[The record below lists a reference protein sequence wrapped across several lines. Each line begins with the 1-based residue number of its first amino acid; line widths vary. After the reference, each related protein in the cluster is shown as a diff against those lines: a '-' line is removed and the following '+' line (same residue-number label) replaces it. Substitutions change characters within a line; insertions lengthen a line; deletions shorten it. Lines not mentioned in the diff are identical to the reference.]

1 MKSERETEAPLTPE
15 DVQKILSICSPR
27 GLLVGGQALA
37 FWADHLQVERPAN
50 LVSGVTADADFIGD
64 SVLAKD
70 LARRLGWQIWIPALD
85 DSTPQTGKVTH
96 RTKSGQVKQVDFLS
110 GVVGL
115 TTKDLVRRAIEME
128 MPDIGHLRVIHPIDV
143 LDSRI
148 QNLHLLP
155 EKRTDAG
162 IAQARLAVDVARAF
176 IRQEVATRDERA
188 GLKLLER
195 VADIASDIA
204 AVRVFLL
211 YGIDPLKAVPLEDF
225 RTTSSLHKVR
235 WPQIVAE
242 VGKKRESLRKLSSQ
256 VKSLCTVRKRLDS
269 FADGLAA
276 VTGTHKMKDTYPVS
290 SATQSTTSHRES
302 IMNTILRRC
311 AITACVF
318 AALGALEAAAQSG
331 ATPCSLLTPAQVSAA
346 VGATAGNGEPIGT
359 TGCTWSW
366 GRPKTTLSLWNASKW
381 GLGATAYLFK
391 VYGVDSP
398 SDQLSIEKKLAA
410 DVLAIL
416 SAK

>member
-1 MKSERETEAPLTPE
+1 MKSERQVEAPLSPD

-37 FWADHLQVERPAN
+37 FWADRLQVERPVN

-70 LARRLGWQIWIPALD
+70 LARLLGWQIWIPALD

-96 RTKSGQVKQVDFLS
+96 RTRTGQVKQVDFLS

-115 TTKDLVRRAIEME
+115 TTKDLVRRAIELQ
-128 MPDIGHLRVIHPIDV
+128 MPDNGHLRVIHPIDV

-155 EKRTDAG
+155 EKRTDVG
-162 IAQARLAVDVARAF
+162 IAQAQLAVSVARAF
-176 IRQEVATRDERA
+176 IRQEIATRDERA

-195 VADIASDIA
+195 VADIAGDIS

-211 YGIDPLKAVPLEDF
+211 YGIDPLKAVPLEEF
-225 RTTSSLHKVR
+225 RTTTALHKNR

-242 VGKKRESLRKLSSQ
+242 VGEKRESLRKLSS
-256 VKSLCTVRKRLDS
+256 R
-269 FADGLAA
+269 
-276 VTGTHKMKDTYPVS
+276 
-290 SATQSTTSHRES
+290 STR
-302 IMNTILRRC
+302 
-311 AITACVF
+311 
-318 AALGALEAAAQSG
+318 
-331 ATPCSLLTPAQVSAA
+331 
-346 VGATAGNGEPIGT
+346 
-359 TGCTWSW
+359 
-366 GRPKTTLSLWNASKW
+366 
-381 GLGATAYLFK
+381 
-391 VYGVDSP
+391 
-398 SDQLSIEKKLAA
+398 
-410 DVLAIL
+410 

>member
-1 MKSERETEAPLTPE
+1 MKSERDTEAPLTPE
-15 DVQKILSICSPR
+15 EVQEILSICSPR

-37 FWADHLQVERPAN
+37 FWADHLQVERPVT

-70 LARRLGWQIWIPALD
+70 LAKRLGWQIWIPALD

-96 RTKSGQVKQVDFLS
+96 RTKNGTVKQVDFLS

-115 TTKDLVRRAIEME
+115 TTKDLARRAIELE
-128 MPDIGHLRVIHPIDV
+128 LPEIGHLRVIHPIDV

-176 IRQEVATRDERA
+176 IRLEVATRDERA
-188 GLKLLER
+188 GLKLLGR
-195 VADIASDIA
+195 AADIPGEHA

-225 RTTSSLHKVR
+225 RTTSALHKLR
-235 WPQIVAE
+235 WPQIIAE
-242 VGKKRESLRKLSSQ
+242 VGEKRESLRKLSS
-256 VKSLCTVRKRLDS
+256 R
-269 FADGLAA
+269 
-276 VTGTHKMKDTYPVS
+276 
-290 SATQSTTSHRES
+290 STR
-302 IMNTILRRC
+302 
-311 AITACVF
+311 
-318 AALGALEAAAQSG
+318 
-331 ATPCSLLTPAQVSAA
+331 
-346 VGATAGNGEPIGT
+346 
-359 TGCTWSW
+359 
-366 GRPKTTLSLWNASKW
+366 
-381 GLGATAYLFK
+381 
-391 VYGVDSP
+391 
-398 SDQLSIEKKLAA
+398 
-410 DVLAIL
+410 

>member
-64 SVLAKD
+64 SGLAKD
-70 LARRLGWQIWIPALD
+70 LARRLGWQLWIPALD
-85 DSTPQTGKVTH
+85 DATPQTGKVTH
-96 RTKSGQVKQVDFLS
+96 RTKSGGVKQVDFLS

-115 TTKDLVRRAIEME
+115 TTKDLARRAIEMA
-128 MPDIGHLRVIHPIDV
+128 MPNIGHLRVIHPIDV

-155 EKRTDAG
+155 EKRTNAG

-195 VADIASDIA
+195 IADIAGDIA

-211 YGIDPLKAVPLEDF
+211 YGVDPLKAVPLEDF
-225 RTTSSLHKVR
+225 RTTSALHKVR

-242 VGKKRESLRKLSSQ
+242 VGEKRESLRKLSSRSTRS
-256 VKSLCTVRKRLDS
+256 VK
-269 FADGLAA
+269 
-276 VTGTHKMKDTYPVS
+276 
-290 SATQSTTSHRES
+290 
-302 IMNTILRRC
+302 
-311 AITACVF
+311 
-318 AALGALEAAAQSG
+318 
-331 ATPCSLLTPAQVSAA
+331 
-346 VGATAGNGEPIGT
+346 
-359 TGCTWSW
+359 
-366 GRPKTTLSLWNASKW
+366 
-381 GLGATAYLFK
+381 
-391 VYGVDSP
+391 
-398 SDQLSIEKKLAA
+398 
-410 DVLAIL
+410 
-416 SAK
+416 

>member
-1 MKSERETEAPLTPE
+1 MKSEGETEAPLTPE

-37 FWADHLQVERPAN
+37 FWADHLQVERPVT

-64 SVLAKD
+64 SALAKD

-85 DSTPQTGKVTH
+85 DATPQTGKVTH
-96 RTKSGQVKQVDFLS
+96 RTKSGEVKQVDFLS

-115 TTKDLVRRAIEME
+115 TTKDLARRAIEVE

-155 EKRTDAG
+155 EKRTVAG

-176 IRQEVATRDERA
+176 IRREIAARDERS

-195 VADIASDIA
+195 VTDIAGDIA

-225 RTTSSLHKVR
+225 RTTSALHKVR

-242 VGKKRESLRKLSSQ
+242 VGKKRETLRKLSSR
-256 VKSLCTVRKRLDS
+256 STR
-269 FADGLAA
+269 
-276 VTGTHKMKDTYPVS
+276 
-290 SATQSTTSHRES
+290 SAK
-302 IMNTILRRC
+302 
-311 AITACVF
+311 
-318 AALGALEAAAQSG
+318 G
-331 ATPCSLLTPAQVSAA
+331 
-346 VGATAGNGEPIGT
+346 
-359 TGCTWSW
+359 
-366 GRPKTTLSLWNASKW
+366 GRPA
-381 GLGATAYLFK
+381 
-391 VYGVDSP
+391 
-398 SDQLSIEKKLAA
+398 
-410 DVLAIL
+410 
-416 SAK
+416 

>member
-64 SVLAKD
+64 SALAKD

-85 DSTPQTGKVTH
+85 DATPQTGKVTH
-96 RTKSGQVKQVDFLS
+96 RTKSGGVKQVDFLS

-115 TTKDLVRRAIEME
+115 STKDLARRAIEME
-128 MPDIGHLRVIHPIDV
+128 MPNIGHLRVIHPIDV

-148 QNLHLLP
+148 QNLHVLP

-176 IRQEVATRDERA
+176 IRQEVATRDERV

-195 VADIASDIA
+195 IADIAGDIA

-225 RTTSSLHKVR
+225 RTTSALHKVR

-242 VGKKRESLRKLSSQ
+242 VGERRESLRKLSS
-256 VKSLCTVRKRLDS
+256 R
-269 FADGLAA
+269 
-276 VTGTHKMKDTYPVS
+276 
-290 SATQSTTSHRES
+290 STR
-302 IMNTILRRC
+302 
-311 AITACVF
+311 
-318 AALGALEAAAQSG
+318 
-331 ATPCSLLTPAQVSAA
+331 
-346 VGATAGNGEPIGT
+346 
-359 TGCTWSW
+359 
-366 GRPKTTLSLWNASKW
+366 
-381 GLGATAYLFK
+381 
-391 VYGVDSP
+391 
-398 SDQLSIEKKLAA
+398 
-410 DVLAIL
+410 

>member
-1 MKSERETEAPLTPE
+1 MKNEREIEAPLSPE
-15 DVQKILSICSPR
+15 EVQKILSICSPR

-37 FWADHLQVERPAN
+37 FWADHLQVERPEN

-64 SVLAKD
+64 SALAKD

-96 RTKSGQVKQVDFLS
+96 RTKSGEVKQVDFLS

-115 TTKDLVRRAIEME
+115 TTKDLARRAIELE
-128 MPDIGHLRVIHPIDV
+128 IPQIGLLRVIHPIDV

-155 EKRTDAG
+155 EKRNDAG
-162 IAQARLAVDVARAF
+162 IAQARLAVDVVCTF
-176 IRQEVATRDERA
+176 IRQEVAARDERA

-211 YGIDPLKAVPLEDF
+211 FGIDPLKGVPLEDF
-225 RTTSSLHKVR
+225 RTTSALHKVR

-242 VGKKRESLRKLSSQ
+242 VAEKRESLRRLSS
-256 VKSLCTVRKRLDS
+256 R
-269 FADGLAA
+269 
-276 VTGTHKMKDTYPVS
+276 
-290 SATQSTTSHRES
+290 STR
-302 IMNTILRRC
+302 
-311 AITACVF
+311 
-318 AALGALEAAAQSG
+318 
-331 ATPCSLLTPAQVSAA
+331 
-346 VGATAGNGEPIGT
+346 
-359 TGCTWSW
+359 
-366 GRPKTTLSLWNASKW
+366 
-381 GLGATAYLFK
+381 
-391 VYGVDSP
+391 
-398 SDQLSIEKKLAA
+398 
-410 DVLAIL
+410 